1 MLTAEERERRAYI
14 EGNTELAA
22 ALGGE
27 IDDIV
32 SRESELE
39 HENEHLKA
47 ENDRLTGEVEKL
59 DEELAEARAILDL
72 A

>member
-1 MLTAEERERRAYI
+1 MSLTTEERERRAYI

-27 IDDIV
+27 IALEQQLADEDDK
-32 SRESELE
+32 LE
-39 HENEHLKA
+39 
-47 ENDRLTGEVEKL
+47 RVET
-59 DEELAEARAILDL
+59 ELAEAREILAL